1 MKIAQL
7 NPDYSQQLV
16 ASGTVGSST
25 GGDVSGPLP
34 GPITVTGIGG
44 VTVDTPDGIATD
56 YLNGAGH
63 WTTPAGS
70 GGSGFVT
77 NVGGGK
83 EVINTIAASGA
94 SHTLDLTL
102 GNVQDVTLTAAC
114 TLAFT
119 GATAGVFCSFELFL
133 RQDGTGGWATTWPG
147 SVIWPG
153 GTEPTLD
160 TTPSSVTVLAFGSED
175 GGTTWYGFPS
185 HGGGALLNPAT
196 LPEIS
201 SPSTPGSG
209 NVYLYAKSDGRVYS
223 KSPGG
228 IEYGPFDMAGAGGL
242 VNPADFRLSGVRDD
256 PTSIPAGA
264 YGNEFEYTSKSALA
278 AVWAPTLSLTDYYI
292 NGSSAMFTS
301 QGTSG
306 RGFVFQLGSNL
317 PTDFEV
323 AVLLSGAYTQNGMTG
338 LAIVDSSG
346 TGIGCSPYPGYGY
359 TWDVT
364 TYVYSGTRTNAAGPT
379 SAQTLA
385 PHWLALRRQ
394 SSTTWRFR
402 WSADGTT
409 WNTIIAADTKTVTNA
424 QGIFIGSMYSGNAT
438 ELISIHR
445 IVYGTPDLG
454 L

>member
-1 MKIAQL
+1 MKVAQL
-7 NPDYSQQLV
+7 NSDYSQQLV

-34 GPITVTGIGG
+34 GPITVVGIGG
-44 VTVDTPDGIATD
+44 VTVDAPDGIYTD

-63 WTTPAGS
+63 WTVPAG

-94 SHTLDLTL
+94 SHTLDLAL
-102 GNVQDVTLTAAC
+102 GNVQDITLTAAC

-153 GTEPTLD
+153 GTAPVLS
-160 TTPSSVTVLAFGSED
+160 TTPSTVTVLAFGSED

-185 HGGGALLNPAT
+185 HGGALLNPAT
-196 LPEIS
+196 LPEIA

-228 IEYGPFDMAGAGGL
+228 IEYGPFDVAGAGGL
-242 VNPADFRLSGVRDD
+242 VSPADFRLSGVRDD

-264 YGNEFEYTSKSALA
+264 YGSEFEYTSKGALT
-278 AVWAPTLSLTDYYI
+278 AVWALTNSLADYYV
-292 NGSSAMFTS
+292 NGSSILFS
-301 QGTSG
+301 GHGTSG

-323 AVLLSGAYTQNGMTG
+323 AVLLSGAPTQGGMNG

-346 TGIGCSPYPGYGY
+346 TGIGCSPYPVSTAY

-364 TYVYSGTRTNAAGPT
+364 TYVYSATRTGGLTPT
-379 SAQTLA
+379 AAQTMA

-394 SSTTWRFR
+394 SSTSWRFR
-402 WSADGTT
+402 WSPDGTT
-409 WNTIIAADTKTVTNA
+409 WNTIVAADTKTVTNA
-424 QGIFIGSMYSGNAT
+424 QGIFIGSMYNNDPT
-438 ELISIHR
+438 DMISIHR